1 MLNNE
6 SGIGQVYEILLGYF
20 EGVTDT
26 FIPSLSPT
34 FIDST
39 SYYGSI
45 NIQLLR
51 QEDDSIKFRIN
62 SETFIHSVSTTFTHV
77 IYNFHQYNTL
87 PFKVDNIKYLSNK
100 TLEVTASF
108 DARMFIVINPSLKL
122 SGFREKTVDPTVAMT
137 KVNSDQIML
146 EKNVFNFNGLFKDY
160 VICFALAYSKDD
172 LQKGVEPNSRA
183 RGGTADDLSGDYPS
197 ASGYVANY
205 TDSTVISVGLT
216 EAFTPGRIMTAI
228 ALSNYFDK
236 CLDVWIEPKYNQ
248 RPSLGT
254 ISIDSDTSLTGLG
267 IILFDIVDTRP
278 KALISGDNAPQIDFP
293 TVNSTN
299 QDIYNREIVI
309 RADGVINRYK
319 FGDLMSDIYT
329 DMTLSNPRVTLKAMY
344 VPATSSEG
352 SSIIFSYST
361 YTHTGVGDLGY
372 ILQTVNIPCYSL
384 KPFYNKTVD
393 FWKRN
398 VNKNALTV
406 ITGIIQII
414 ITALT
419 GGSASA
425 ALGPNFAMSMFKLL
439 GQAATLEA
447 TLSDYDLLP
456 LQSSVTKG
464 YTYKSVIT
472 VGITSNP
479 LITTRDNNTLSSR
492 LVFDQNMQKLLES
505 PSSTALSYTDIKV
518 SDFINSADY
527 GSYGLIQ
534 GNFYPKYTDSTV
546 YVDFLSGS
554 KIQKMSNALKEGI
567 RIGY

>member
-1 MLNNE
+1 MLDYQ
-6 SGIGQVYEILLGYF
+6 SDIGQVYDLKLGYY

-26 FIPSLSPT
+26 LISKLSPRFVGVRFDAT
-34 FIDST
+34 GDNT
-39 SYYGSI
+39 GS
-45 NIQLLR
+45 NIQLLI
-51 QEDDSIKFRIN
+51 QEGDSIKFRFN
-62 SETFIHSVSTTFTHV
+62 SKMDFVSGFNTTFTHV
-77 IYNFHQYNTL
+77 VYNSL
-87 PFKVDNIKYLSNK
+87 PFKVDNIKYVSIQ
-100 TLEVTASF
+100 TIEVTASF
-108 DARMFIVINPSLKL
+108 DARMYIATHPDMKL

-172 LQKGVEPNSRA
+172 LQKGTEPNSRA
-183 RGGTADDLSGDYPS
+183 RGGTADDLTGDYAS
-197 ASGYVANY
+197 ATGYVANY

-216 EAFTPGRIMTAI
+216 ESFTPGRIMTAM

-236 CLDVWIEPKYNQ
+236 CLDVWIEPKYNN

-267 IILFDIVDTRP
+267 IIIFDVVDTRP

-372 ILQTVNIPCYSL
+372 ILQTVNIPSYSL

-419 GGSASA
+419 GGTASA

-447 TLSDYDLLP
+447 TLADYDLLP

-479 LITTRDNNTLSSR
+479 LRTTRDNNTLSSR

-505 PSSTALSYTDIKV
+505 PSSTALSYTQNQPIAV

-534 GNFYPKYTDSTV
+534 GNFYPVDTA
-546 YVDFLSGS
+546 YVDYLSGS
-554 KIQKMSNALKEGI
+554 RIQKISNALKDGV